1 MTKLCLFL
9 LQTSTTQTD
18 PPPGNIFAEAASL
31 STIYDAYEKD
41 YMLVLAKQRELEKQ
55 KEMEDE
61 KEREKSGKAV
71 NRCVK
76 IMMYMKNI
84 VIIIM
89 KK

>member
-1 MTKLCLFL
+1 
-9 LQTSTTQTD
+9 
-18 PPPGNIFAEAASL
+18 
-31 STIYDAYEKD
+31 
-41 YMLVLAKQRELEKQ
+41 MLVLAKQRELEKQ